1 MKLNKRF
8 LTALIVTLPLCFAPV
23 IHAQSGNE
31 SASATAQDVKKETQ
45 ELISTLGQYTAAQRD
60 EAVKTAQQAMKK
72 LDRRIETLENRIDNN
87 WDKMNQSARK
97 EARANLK
104 ALRQQRNKL
113 AEQYGSLKNSSASA
127 WGHMKKG
134 FSDAYQSVHDA
145 WEKAEGEFTADNK

>member
-1 MKLNKRF
+1 MKLNRNF
-8 LTALIVTLPLCFAPV
+8 FVALVVTMPLFFTPLV
-23 IHAQSGNE
+23 HAQSDNK
-31 SASATAQDVKKETQ
+31 SSSATAQDVKKETQ
-45 ELISTLGQYTAAQRD
+45 ELIRTLGEYSVAQRD
-60 EAVKTAQQAMKK
+60 EAIETVQQAMQK
-72 LDRRIETLENRIDNN
+72 LDRRIEGLENRIDNN